1 MKNILL
7 TLLIMKLALHV
18 RLRRY
23 VLPEVL
29 RTRIGRTI
37 NTKVLPWSEFH
48 AVVELWTAGLLN
60 TLYTFEDTS
69 GTFVTLCEN
78 VYVYSTRTVQYV

>member
-1 MKNILL
+1 
-7 TLLIMKLALHV
+7 MKLALHV

-78 VYVYSTRTVQYV
+78 VYVYSTRTVQYVYV